1 MNILYVFYDYIGI
14 KKSTQMTEYKYIIM
28 SEENIPMNFMI
39 KISENREEPGS
50 LQNIIIECTYEKQH
64 YAIIKN
70 DNKIIVKNILLAF
83 KSNEN
88 HNMSF
93 SISRDN
99 IVMLIVSELLAEPLK
114 YVLKCTNNIKEMS
127 RMELEHKIIELE
139 KRIDESQTEEYW
151 IVDEMIDKKIVGD
164 LSLLFDE
171 SNHKLFFEDLVDIQK
186 KAEINV
192 EKGQNYC
199 SPGGRIIKLCN
210 SSSRHDYHDSNRI
223 SCASNSYTLGS
234 YKSDEKKKLGIEHIY
249 SQYDLIYTNKISEN
263 DIYIKG
269 YFKIFHTYKEYNGM
283 RYKNTTYYCS
293 DIHYAYASDI
303 YTIFRK
309 RTKPV
314 YGKIS
319 VIGNLLKLELYHE
332 QHIESNCN
340 IKIPVCGNWLLT
352 KSFNTKGEP
361 NLNVY
366 GNVIC
371 DRTIVK
377 SSDVF
382 YQEYTKINMN

>member
-28 SEENIPMNFMI
+28 SEENIPMNFVI

-199 SPGGRIIKLCN
+199 SPDGRIIKLCN
-210 SSSRHDYHDSNRI
+210 SSSRGHI
-223 SCASNSYTLGS
+223 FCASNSYTLGY
-234 YKSDEKKKLGIEHIY
+234 YKSDEKKLGIEHIY

-269 YFKIFHTYKEYNGM
+269 YFKIFHTYKEHDCRTGQ
-283 RYKNTTYYCS
+283 NTTYYFS

-319 VIGNLLKLELYHE
+319 VIGNLLKLELYHK
-332 QHIESNCN
+332 QHIESKCN
-340 IKIPVCGNWLLT
+340 IKIPV
-352 KSFNTKGEP
+352 
-361 NLNVY
+361 
-366 GNVIC
+366 
-371 DRTIVK
+371 
-377 SSDVF
+377 
-382 YQEYTKINMN
+382 

>member
-1 MNILYVFYDYIGI
+1 MDILGDFYNYIDI

-28 SEENIPMNFMI
+28 SEENIPMNFVI

-192 EKGQNYC
+192 EKGKNYC
-199 SPGGRIIKLCN
+199 SPDGRIIKFRN
-210 SSSRHDYHDSNRI
+210 SSSSERI
-223 SCASNSYTLGS
+223 FCASNSYTLGY
-234 YKSDEKKKLGIEHIY
+234 YKSDEKKLGIEHIY

-269 YFKIFHTYKEYNGM
+269 YFKIFHTYKKHDCRTGQ
-283 RYKNTTYYCS
+283 NTTYYFS

-319 VIGNLLKLELYHE
+319 VIGNLLKLELYHK
-332 QHIESNCN
+332 QHIESKCN

-352 KSFNTKGEP
+352 KSFNTKEKP

>member
-1 MNILYVFYDYIGI
+1 MDILGDFYNYIDI

-28 SEENIPMNFMI
+28 SEENIPMNFVI

-192 EKGQNYC
+192 EKGQNYWD
-199 SPGGRIIKLCN
+199 GRIIKLRN
-210 SSSRHDYHDSNRI
+210 SSSRHGSGESI
-223 SCASNSYTLGS
+223 FCASNSYTSGYS
-234 YKSDEKKKLGIEHIY
+234 KSDEKKLGIEHIY

-269 YFKIFHTYKEYNGM
+269 YFKIFHTYKEYKCVT
-283 RYKNTTYYCS
+283 YQNTTYYCS

-319 VIGNLLKLELYHE
+319 VIGNLLKLELYHK